1 MKSFVCVLLCSCLVA
16 GIYAAAVEPV
26 VEEVK
31 TDVKP
36 ADAATAAP
44 EMELV
49 IDEDCHQPKETG
61 RCFALFYRF
70 AYDVE
75 KRECVEFIYGGCAG
89 NSNNFESKEDCEKKC
104 MKKAEDL
111 KEEKEEKKI
120 EEEEKKTEEE
130 VKKTEEETVDAVTTV
145 LPEKAEEPKAET
157 SSTEKVAV
165 TESS

>member
-31 TDVKP
+31 TEMKS
-36 ADAATAAP
+36 ADADTATA
-44 EMELV
+44 EMDFV
-49 IDEDCHQPKETG
+49 VNEDCHQPKETG

-104 MKKAEDL
+104 MKKPDDV
-111 KEEKEEKKI
+111 KEEQKEE
-120 EEEEKKTEEE
+120 ESQTEMKTMESA
-130 VKKTEEETVDAVTTV
+130 DAVTTV
-145 LPEKAEEPKAET
+145 MPEMAEETKVDSTTTADVIV
-157 SSTEKVAV
+157 SST